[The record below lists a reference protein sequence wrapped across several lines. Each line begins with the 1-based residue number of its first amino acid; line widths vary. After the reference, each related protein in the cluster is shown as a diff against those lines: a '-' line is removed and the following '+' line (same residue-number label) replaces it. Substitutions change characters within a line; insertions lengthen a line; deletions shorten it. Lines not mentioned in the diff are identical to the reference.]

1 MNHVDQHMPCHG
13 RRIHHSETTP
23 LTHTPCLFMIRRLGL
38 YPIVCPAHVTQGLS
52 AKDWCDAC
60 IAVAV
65 EAGGSGKGGGR
76 PEQANATVV
85 IPSGMDV
92 GSILEA
98 AKIFAAS
105 KLHL

>member
-1 MNHVDQHMPCHG
+1 MFLSC
-13 RRIHHSETTP
+13 
-23 LTHTPCLFMIRRLGL
+23 RLGL

-65 EAGGSGKGGGR
+65 QAGGSGKGGGR

-98 AKIFAAS
+98 AKIYAGS
-105 KLHL
+105 KLQL